1 MVGELDDAIRSYAA
15 GGPPARENLV
25 KSLRALVAFYPSHI
39 WKEDYLLF
47 PLAGRLLAL
56 EDQQA
61 LAGKFEEVEHELGHE
76 VHERFEKL
84 AAKLELEVSG
94 VNPK

>member
-1 MVGELDDAIRSYAA
+1 MSVAMPVELLEAEHRVIQK
-15 GGPPARENLV
+15 V
-25 KSLRALVAFYPSHI
+25 V
-39 WKEDYLLF
+39 
-47 PLAGRLLAL
+47 AGRLLTL

-76 VHERFEKL
+76 VHERFERL

>member
-1 MVGELDDAIRSYAA
+1 VT
-15 GGPPARENLV
+15 
-25 KSLRALVAFYPSHI
+25 FYPSHI

-47 PLAGRLLAL
+47 PLAGRLLTL

-76 VHERFEKL
+76 VHERFEEL